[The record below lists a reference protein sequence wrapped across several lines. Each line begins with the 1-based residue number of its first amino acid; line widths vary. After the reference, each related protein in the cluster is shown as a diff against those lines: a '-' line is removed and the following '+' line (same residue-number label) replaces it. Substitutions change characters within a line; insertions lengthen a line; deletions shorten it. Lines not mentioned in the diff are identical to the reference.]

1 MLMRAPL
8 LALLALPAVVAGPA
22 AGATLDALVRT
33 AAGKP
38 LPDAAV
44 VLEPFAPAAAP
55 KNRARAA
62 VQVPH
67 TQIEQRGAEFSPW
80 VTVVQAGT
88 AVDFP
93 NNDTVRHHVYS
104 FSQPKRFEIK
114 LYAGKPGQPITFDK
128 PGEVVIGC
136 NIHDWMEAYVLVV
149 ESPYFGKTGPDGQV
163 HIGNLPAGVCT
174 SASRVAAPAGATTSA
189 GSTSNARS
197 IDFGARMVIVRLT
210 GRAAS
215 LGRSARPRWSGRR
228 RGRSAHARP

>member
-1 MLMRAPL
+1 MLQRALVPTL
-8 LALLALPAVVAGPA
+8 LAVLVCASP
-22 AGATLDALVRT
+22 AGALAATFDALVQN

-44 VLEPFAPAAAP
+44 VLEPMAPAPAP
-55 KNRARAA
+55 KNRAHAI
-62 VQVPH
+62 
-67 TQIEQRGAEFSPW
+67 IEQRGAEFAPY
-80 VTVVQAGT
+80 VTVVQTGT
-88 AVDFP
+88 AVEFP

-163 HIGNLPAGVCT
+163 RIANLPAGRYRLQLWHPLQKSRVPGAEIDVGAT
-174 SASRVAAPAGATTSA
+174 ASRV
-189 GSTSNARS
+189 NLVLDAR
-197 IDFGARMVIVRLT
+197 AREP
-210 GRAAS
+210 
-215 LGRSARPRWSGRR
+215 RPHYEVDQDRY
-228 RGRSAHARP
+228 